1 MRHVSGMKVCMVVHS
16 NFSSDSRV
24 RRYVKALATAGAGV
38 DVLCPREP
46 GYPPGSRS
54 DEVRVFTIRSRHRQ
68 HSKPSS
74 YLWEY
79 GLALILY
86 CVRLISLY
94 VQNRYQVI
102 HTHNMPDLLILASLL
117 PRLLGA
123 RLILDIHDPMPE
135 FYMSKHKGQAGG
147 IVVRILRLQ
156 ERICADLAHAVVTAN
171 PSFKRALIR
180 RGIAP
185 DKITVIHNIP
195 DANLF
200 RRDRFEAERSA
211 AREAFTLIYP
221 GTIAP
226 RYGLDLPIRALP
238 ALSRRIPNIRLH
250 IIGKQTHYGAEL
262 VQLAKELNVRS
273 FLRMT
278 PGVPLDMIPG
288 LMAVSDVGIYTGLP
302 DSHMDIAMPGKVLEY
317 AVMGLPVV
325 SSRLKVVEGSLPPNS
340 LSLFEP
346 GNVEEFAQCVIDL
359 YENPAL
365 RAKLVDNMDQGYVR
379 KHSWHAEQKRYI
391 DLINQLVPADTSV
404 VSL

>member
-1 MRHVSGMKVCMVVHS
+1 MRHASGMKVCMVVH
-16 NFSSDSRV
+16 NDYAPDARV
-24 RRYVKALATAGAGV
+24 RSYARALVTAGAEV

-46 GYPPGSRS
+46 GHPPDGRS
-54 DEVRVFTIRSRHRQ
+54 DGVRIFTIRSRHRQ
-68 HSKPSS
+68 HSKLSR

-86 CVRLISLY
+86 CTRLISLY

-102 HTHNMPDLLILASLL
+102 HTHNMPDVLVLASLL

-211 AREAFTLIYP
+211 AREVFTLIYP
-221 GTIAP
+221 GTIAS

-250 IIGKQTHYGAEL
+250 IIGNQTRYAAEL
-262 VQLAKELNVRS
+262 AHLAQQLNVAS
-273 FLRMT
+273 SVQMT
-278 PGVPLDMIPG
+278 PSVPLEQIPG
-288 LMAVSDVGIYTGLP
+288 LMAASDVGIYTGLP

-325 SSRLKVVEGSLPPNS
+325 SSRLQVVEGSFPSNS
-340 LSLFEP
+340 LLLFEP
-346 GNVEEFAQCVIDL
+346 GSVEEFAQCVIDL

-379 KHSWHAEQKRYI
+379 KHSWNTEQRKYI
-391 DLINQLVPADTSV
+391 ELIDHLLPADTTV
-404 VSL
+404 VWL